1 MPPGFFPGAICSL
14 QGAFRVT
21 PEEINEARSW
31 LSERKADFPHKILDI
46 LEAALELALEHTLEK
61 LEYDRH
67 F

>member
-1 MPPGFFPGAICSL
+1 
-14 QGAFRVT
+14 VT

-31 LSERKADFPHKILDI
+31 LSERRADFPHKILDI